1 MQGHPVDWD
10 ADDEGLDLDA
20 PLSYYVDL
28 LQGLAFDDEQQE
40 MNLIIIEELLKE
52 EENQQMD

>member
-1 MQGHPVDWD
+1 MDWD
-10 ADDEGLDLDA
+10 ADDDEGLDPDA

-40 MNLIIIEELLKE
+40 MAEE